1 MLKFVDTVKKAIKNK
16 DTKTLFVNVI
26 CSFGVKGLSLLIGL
40 FTTPTYIRYFN
51 DNEILGVWFTILS
64 VLSWILHCDMGI
76 GNGLRNKLVKALQS
90 KNKDEG
96 RKYVSSA
103 YMFLFSVSLII
114 VAVIT
119 GLSQFVNWNS
129 VFNIDTS
136 ILNADILR
144 KTLTILLVSII
155 LQFVLRLITSILY
168 ALQKAFIPSL
178 LNLLTNIMMLVYA
191 SIAIRMRF
199 NGSIVTMAIVYLIAV
214 NAPLVITTIVVFCFT
229 TKGIRPAL
237 KYVKKEYAM
246 STLKIGGAFLWIQL
260 MAMILNST
268 NSYFV
273 TLFVGNSATVEFNIY
288 NKIFTLIGTFVTL
301 ATTPIWSAVTKA
313 QVEKNFKWMSNLFKK
328 FIFIALLAIC
338 AEFILIIP
346 LQYVFDIWLGVDSIP
361 VNYRIAIIFALY
373 GSVMIWSS
381 SITCFANG
389 LGELKLQS
397 IFLTLGAV
405 IDVVLTY
412 ILARIT
418 NSYVAIVVANICA
431 FIPYLFVQ
439 TIWLMKYMKN
449 AIRLNKA

>member
-1 MLKFVDTVKKAIKNK
+1 M
-16 DTKTLFVNVI
+16 
-26 CSFGVKGLSLLIGL
+26 
-40 FTTPTYIRYFN
+40 
-51 DNEILGVWFTILS
+51 
-64 VLSWILHCDMGI
+64 
-76 GNGLRNKLVKALQS
+76 
-90 KNKDEG
+90 
-96 RKYVSSA
+96 
-103 YMFLFSVSLII
+103 
-114 VAVIT
+114 
-119 GLSQFVNWNS
+119 
-129 VFNIDTS
+129 
-136 ILNADILR
+136 
-144 KTLTILLVSII
+144 
-155 LQFVLRLITSILY
+155 
-168 ALQKAFIPSL
+168 
-178 LNLLTNIMMLVYA
+178 
-191 SIAIRMRF
+191 
-199 NGSIVTMAIVYLIAV
+199 
-214 NAPLVITTIVVFCFT
+214 
-229 TKGIRPAL
+229 
-237 KYVKKEYAM
+237 
-246 STLKIGGAFLWIQL
+246 
-260 MAMILNST
+260 
-268 NSYFV
+268 
-273 TLFVGNSATVEFNIY
+273 
-288 NKIFTLIGTFVTL
+288 

-412 ILARIT
+412 ILAQIT